1 MPELGEVIRRARE
14 EKGMGLDELAAIT
27 KIQRRYLEALEAGQY
42 TRLPGP
48 FYTRAF
54 VRSVAEVLDLDA
66 DELLARYE
74 SELPR
79 QPYTDDAYVLKLGEA
94 QPRRKS
100 RDVFGPWLARGVLLL
115 FLALVGYI
123 FYHFVLESGSWW
135 PRSSTSSAWPSAPK
149 VRDNLPPGPI
159 TETAPDT
166 GNAGAAPAPDK
177 EEPPPA
183 PEKTELL
190 FVREEGKTSLYEV
203 RGTDA
208 LTLSLS
214 APGGDVWVRVQKD
227 GEGGE
232 VLFERT
238 LRKGEQVDVDTKG
251 AKSLW
256 IRLGATANAR
266 IEVSGAELVLK
277 DKPNVY
283 NVWLQLGSSGSKA
296 SS

>member
-214 APGGDVWVRVQKD
+214 APGVTCGCACR
-227 GEGGE
+227 
-232 VLFERT
+232 RT
-238 LRKGEQVDVDTKG
+238 AKG
-251 AKSLW
+251 ARSSS
-256 IRLGATANAR
+256 NAPCAR
-266 IEVSGAELVLK
+266 ASRWTWTPRAPRVC
-277 DKPNVY
+277 
-283 NVWLQLGSSGSKA
+283 GSA
-296 SS
+296 SAPRRTPASR

>member
-1 MPELGEVIRRARE
+1 MPEIGEDIRRARE
-14 EKGMGLDELAAIT
+14 AKGVSLDELATIT
-27 KIQRRYLEALEAGQY
+27 KIQRRYLVALEEGRYDQ
-42 TRLPGP
+42 LPGP

-54 VRSVAEVLDLDA
+54 LRSVAEVLDLDA
-66 DELLARYE
+66 DEFLTRHE
-74 SELPR
+74 GDLPR
-79 QPYTDDAYVLKLGEA
+79 APFADDAYVLKLGKER
-94 QPRRKS
+94 PRRRS
-100 RDVFGPWLARGVLLL
+100 REIFGPWLARGVLLL
-115 FLALVGYI
+115 FLAFLGYI
-123 FYHFVLESGSWW
+123 FYHFVFESGTWW
-135 PRSSTSSAWPSAPK
+135 PHSTTSSAWPNAPK

-159 TETAPDT
+159 TEPPSGDSGTNVTPDP
-166 GNAGAAPAPDK
+166 GK
-177 EEPPPA
+177 EVVPPA
-183 PEKTELL
+183 PEKSELF

-214 APGGDVWVRVQKD
+214 APGGDVWVLVQKD
-227 GEGGE
+227 KEGGE

-238 LRKGEQVDVDTKG
+238 LRKGEEVEVDTKG

-283 NVWLQLGSSGSKA
+283 NVWLQLGNTETKTSS
-296 SS
+296 